1 MNFPNQ
7 KTRIVA
13 TIGPASENP
22 LILKSM
28 VEAGLNVARLNF
40 SHGSEAEHLN
50 LIQTIRSVAAQ
61 TGKRITIMGDLPG
74 PKMRIG
80 DLAEE
85 PIDLLRDDTIT
96 LTTRDVQGTAERVS
110 VSFSGLPTAV
120 KPGDRLFINDGFIL
134 LKVREVQGDDV
145 ICRVRVGGE
154 LRSRKGLN
162 LPGIDLGIS
171 AFTDQDH
178 EWLRFAA
185 ANGVD
190 ALSQSFVASAADMEA
205 VRSAA
210 RELDYHPFL
219 IAKIER
225 ADALDNLDAILAA
238 SDGIMVARG
247 DLGVEIPIEE
257 IALTQKRI
265 VTRANQAGKPVITA
279 TQMLESMVKVRRP
292 TRAEATDVANA
303 ILDGTDCVMLS
314 AESAM
319 GSYPMESVAMLAGIA
334 ASVEPNRP
342 YRKAAE
348 TIGSSEDAPPRAVD
362 LIAES
367 IYHTVD
373 RIQPWA
379 VMVPTRSGATAR
391 NVGRFRLPVWV
402 VALSPSEATCQAL
415 QFSYG
420 VHAIKVDQ
428 DRADWGEFVRQ
439 WLAEKGINEGLTLL
453 AQGPS
458 DQNPCGN
465 HRMEILELDPE
476 HRGCGQHDDVG
487 DEPIERAD

>member
-1 MNFPNQ
+1 MQFPKH

-13 TIGPASENP
+13 TIGPASRHP
-22 LILKSM
+22 TTLAAMIR
-28 VEAGLNVARLNF
+28 AGLDVARLNF
-40 SHGSEAEHLN
+40 SHGSEAEHAE
-50 LIQTIRSVAAQ
+50 LIRTIRTVAAE
-61 TGKRITIMGDLPG
+61 TGRRVAIMGDLPG

-80 DLAEE
+80 DLTEE
-85 PIDLLRDDTIT
+85 PVELLRDDTIT
-96 LTTRDVQGTAERVS
+96 LTTRDVAGSAKLVS
-110 VSFSGLPTAV
+110 VSFPDLPAAV
-120 KPGDRLFINDGFIL
+120 RPGDRLFINDGFIL
-134 LKVREVQGDDV
+134 LKVLEVQDNDV
-145 ICRVRVGGE
+145 VCKVRVGGE

-171 AFTDQDH
+171 AFTEHDH
-178 EWLRFAA
+178 AWLHFAA
-185 ANGVD
+185 EHRID
-190 ALSQSFVASAADMEA
+190 AVSQSFVATAADIEA
-205 VRSAA
+205 VRAAA
-210 RELDYHPFL
+210 RALDYDPFI

-225 ADALDNLDAILAA
+225 RDALDHLDAILAA

-257 IALTQKRI
+257 IAVTQKRI
-265 VTRANQAGKPVITA
+265 VSQANRHGKPVITA

-319 GSYPMESVAMLAGIA
+319 GAYPVESIAMLAGIA
-334 ASVEPNRP
+334 A
-342 YRKAAE
+342 AAE
-348 TIGSSEDAPPRAVD
+348 PARPKRPTSEVIGETDDRAPNAVD

-367 IYHTVD
+367 IYHTVR

-379 VMVPTRSGATAR
+379 VMVPTSSGATAR

-402 VALSPSEATCQAL
+402 VAMSPSEETCQAL

-420 VHAIKVDQ
+420 IHAIKTDQ
-428 DRADWGEFVRQ
+428 DRADWGECVRH
-439 WLAEKGINEGLTLL
+439 WLAEQGITEGLALL

-458 DQNPCGN
+458 AQNPCGN
-465 HRMEILELDPE
+465 HRMEIVELDP
-476 HRGCGQHDDVG
+476 QHQ
-487 DEPIERAD
+487 ACSQS

>member
-1 MNFPNQ
+1 MNFPNH

-13 TIGPASENP
+13 TIGPASEDP
-22 LILKSM
+22 RILRAM
-28 VEAGLNVARLNF
+28 ILAGLNVARLNF
-40 SHGSEAEHLN
+40 SHGSEDYHRY
-50 LIQTIRSVAAQ
+50 LIENIRDASQATGRRVA
-61 TGKRITIMGDLPG
+61 IMGDLPG

-80 DLAEE
+80 DLAVE
-85 PIDLLRDDTIT
+85 PIELLRDDAIT
-96 LTTRDVQGTAERVS
+96 LTTREVQGSADLVS
-110 VSFSGLPTAV
+110 VSFPGLPTAV

-134 LKVREVQGDDV
+134 LKVVEVHDDHV
-145 ICRVRVGGE
+145 TCSVRVGGE

-171 AFTDQDH
+171 AFTEQDH
-178 EWLRFAA
+178 DWVRFAA
-185 ANGVD
+185 THGVD
-190 ALSQSFVASAADMEA
+190 ALSQSFVATAADMQA
-205 VRSAA
+205 VRAA
-210 RELDYHPFL
+210 AHEIGYNPFL

-225 ADALDNLDAILAA
+225 ADALDNLDAILAL

-257 IALTQKRI
+257 IALVQKR
-265 VTRANQAGKPVITA
+265 VVARANRAGKPVITA

-303 ILDGTDCVMLS
+303 ILDGSDCVMLS

-319 GSYPMESVAMLAGIA
+319 GSYPVESVAMLAGIS
-334 ASVEPNRP
+334 ASVEPQRRRRSP
-342 YRKAAE
+342 AE
-348 TIGSSEDAPPRAVD
+348 TIGAPGDSPPRAVD

-379 VMVPTRSGATAR
+379 IMVPTRSGATAR
-391 NVGRFRLPVWV
+391 NVARFRLPVWV
-402 VALSPSEATCQAL
+402 VAVSPSESTCQAL

-420 VHAIKVDQ
+420 IHAIKVDE
-428 DRADWGEFVRQ
+428 DRPDWGEFVRQ
-439 WLAEKGINEGLTLL
+439 WLASNGVREGLALL

-458 DQNPCGN
+458 DRSPCGN
-465 HRMEILELDPE
+465 HRMEIVELDQQ
-476 HRGCGQHDDVG
+476 HRTCGQLT
-487 DEPIERAD
+487 EE